1 MVDANSDRNK
11 IEKMKN
17 LKLDNIFLL
26 VFFTVIS
33 CSKSQKEAIINV
45 EGLLKEMTDRESI
58 TRFPQQNFSTKH
70 ASSYDRSSTSPSE
83 KNWFHNWDMNQ
94 WEAIEETDNGKE
106 YVLMDE
112 NTPGAITHFWMTG
125 AGENRGQGT
134 LRIYIDGN
142 KTPVISQT
150 IRSFVGENKEIGY
163 PLSCS
168 VSPETTADERGHN
181 LYLPI
186 PYATSC
192 KITYQSD
199 LIKEGNPWETKSEI
213 LYYNIDYRAYEKGTI
228 IESFTNTS
236 IEENKDIILKTNQM
250 LLDGRFR
257 KEEGKIE
264 VDDFQIRLTP
274 GEELVISKKGV
285 GAAIQ
290 QLNMRIQEDNPTQSL
305 RSIIVKCT
313 FDDEETVWAPLG
325 DFFGAGYRIDAFETR
340 YNKVSVD
347 GNLTSKWMMPFM
359 ESCKITL
366 ENIGETTV
374 AVSGSLQFSS
384 YKWTEQSMHFHTSWH
399 QYTKVNTGVPKNM
412 LGGEG
417 IKDVNFVT
425 LKGKGVYVGDVL
437 TLFNDN
443 LPLGKTSWIK
453 EEGTFNYCWWGEGD
467 EKIYIDG
474 EKFPSHFG
482 IGTEDYYNYAW
493 CKAEKFSHPFIAQ
506 PSGEGNMTPGY
517 TVNMKVR
524 TLDILP
530 FHTSLRFDMELWHWN
545 KASLNY
551 APTTFYYMIP
561 GGTSNIKPDYKG
573 AKEEVLLD
581 YEKVHPTEN
590 KKE

>member
-1 MVDANSDRNK
+1 
-11 IEKMKN
+11 
-17 LKLDNIFLL
+17 
-26 VFFTVIS
+26 
-33 CSKSQKEAIINV
+33 
-45 EGLLKEMTDRESI
+45 
-58 TRFPQQNFSTKH
+58 
-70 ASSYDRSSTSPSE
+70 
-83 KNWFHNWDMNQ
+83 
-94 WEAIEETDNGKE
+94 
-106 YVLMDE
+106 
-112 NTPGAITHFWMTG
+112 
-125 AGENRGQGT
+125 
-134 LRIYIDGN
+134 
-142 KTPVISQT
+142 
-150 IRSFVGENKEIGY
+150 
-163 PLSCS
+163 
-168 VSPETTADERGHN
+168 
-181 LYLPI
+181 
-186 PYATSC
+186 
-192 KITYQSD
+192 
-199 LIKEGNPWETKSEI
+199 
-213 LYYNIDYRAYEKGTI
+213 
-228 IESFTNTS
+228 
-236 IEENKDIILKTNQM
+236 
-250 LLDGRFR
+250 
-257 KEEGKIE
+257 
-264 VDDFQIRLTP
+264 
-274 GEELVISKKGV
+274 
-285 GAAIQ
+285 
-290 QLNMRIQEDNPTQSL
+290 
-305 RSIIVKCT
+305 
-313 FDDEETVWAPLG
+313 
-325 DFFGAGYRIDAFETR
+325 
-340 YNKVSVD
+340 
-347 GNLTSKWMMPFM
+347 MMPFM

-366 ENIGETTV
+366 ENIGKTTV

-384 YKWTEQSMHFHTSWH
+384 YKWTEQSMHFYTSWH

-443 LPLGKTSWIK
+443 LPLGKTSWTK

-482 IGTEDYYNYAW
+482 TGTEDYYNYAW